1 MAHEVCEKL
10 VSQVCIK
17 SDGDVFH
24 QLFREK
30 PHKISGMCPD
40 KVKACELHQGQ
51 WGSVGSVICWSYFL
65 DGKERVAKEIIE
77 AIDEEKKSVTFNVI
91 EGDLMEQFK
100 VMKLIVH
107 VDTKGEDN
115 LVTWTLEYQ
124 KLNKDVADPHSLMD
138 FCLRVTK
145 DIETHHI
152 TPA

>member
-1 MAHEVCEKL
+1 M
-10 VSQVCIK
+10 
-17 SDGDVFH
+17 
-24 QLFREK
+24 
-30 PHKISGMCPD
+30 
-40 KVKACELHQGQ
+40 
-51 WGSVGSVICWSYFL
+51 
-65 DGKERVAKEIIE
+65 AKEIIE